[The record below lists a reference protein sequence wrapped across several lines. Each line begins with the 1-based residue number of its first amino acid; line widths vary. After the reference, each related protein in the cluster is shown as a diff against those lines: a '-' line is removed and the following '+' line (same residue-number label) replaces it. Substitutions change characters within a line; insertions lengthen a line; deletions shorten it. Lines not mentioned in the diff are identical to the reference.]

1 MARYV
6 ADSIYIASIYPG
18 RLERIKLYHGSNPK
32 AGSGRATVYCLPPV
46 PREGRPEIPED
57 LTNVKAVKQGGR
69 HFVVLE
75 VSDSFENILN
85 PLRSAESGVK
95 VWDSGPVPC
104 EEIVRTLI
112 QHWTGNLMG
121 VPPGAAPGVMVIT
134 NSAPSQQETEHM
146 LKMQNAFYEYMFQ
159 EGERLARENDWKHIT
174 ETMRD
179 ACDWLGHKRNWAH
192 PGNSNS
198 TINCPECKQPIL
210 ADANVCY
217 HCRTRL
223 RPVSSELAALQTVA

>member
-6 ADSIYIASIYPG
+6 ADSKYIASIFPG
-18 RLERIKLYHGSNPK
+18 NLDRIKLYHGVNPK
-32 AGSGRATVYCLPPV
+32 PGSGRATVYCLPPV
-46 PREGRPEIPED
+46 PREGRPVIPED
-57 LTNVKAVKQGGR
+57 LTNVKHVKQNGR

-75 VSDSFENILN
+75 VSDAFENILN
-85 PLRSAESGVK
+85 PLKSAESGTR

-104 EEIVRTLI
+104 EEIIGTLMK
-112 QHWTGNLMG
+112 HWTGNMVG
-121 VPPGAAPGVMVIT
+121 VPPGATPGVMVIN
-134 NSAPSQQETEHM
+134 NSTPSQDETAIM
-146 LKMQNAFYEYMFQ
+146 LRAQNAFYEYMFQ

-174 ETMRD
+174 DNMRD

-192 PGNSNS
+192 PGNSQS

-210 ADANVCY
+210 ADANVCH

-223 RPVSSELAALQTVA
+223 RPVSPELAALQPAG